1 MFTIKMKKK
10 TETKKADKNS
20 NKSNNNQLIFAVSTI
35 FVIIAVVVIFIIMRP
50 KNEDGDDRN
59 KNSNSPK
66 PSEKMK
72 LMSVPD
78 DFCVTRGCVSSEIYN
93 SKAPELIKTDTNK
106 LNDVLIRKVK
116 IMGALEASD
125 TGTPGVITVN
135 SNFGLTDNHVKEL
148 INTAHSLTKVPK
160 NMIVLDYQVKN
171 KVGKMRIM
179 QLPEPILKFSGET
192 KPVGPNVIISY
203 GKQGALD
210 CPVCTI

>member
-1 MFTIKMKKK
+1 MKKSK
-10 TETKKADKNS
+10 TKKSENNS
-20 NKSNNNQLIFAVSTI
+20 NESSNKQLGFAFAAI
-35 FVIIAVVVIFIIMRP
+35 CLIIAVVVIFILMRP
-50 KNEDGDDRN
+50 KDEDDKDDKD

-93 SKAPELIKTDTNK
+93 SKSPRVIKTGTNK

-116 IMGALEASD
+116 IMGALQASD
-125 TGTPGVITVN
+125 SGTPGVITVN

-171 KVGKMRIM
+171 KVGEMRIL

-192 KPVGPNVIISY
+192 KQVGPNVIISY
-203 GKQGALD
+203 GKQGSLD
-210 CPVCTI
+210 CPVCNI

>member
-1 MFTIKMKKK
+1 MFIIKMKKSK
-10 TETKKADKNS
+10 TKKSENNS
-20 NKSNNNQLIFAVSTI
+20 NESSNKQLVLGFAI
-35 FVIIAVVVIFIIMRP
+35 ICIIAASVVIFILMRP
-50 KNEDGDDRN
+50 KDDN
-59 KNSNSPK
+59 DKDKNSSTPK

-93 SKAPELIKTDTNK
+93 SKSPQVIKTGTNK

-171 KVGKMRIM
+171 KVGEMRIL

-192 KPVGPNVIISY
+192 KQVGPNVIISY
-203 GKQGALD
+203 GKQGSLD

>member
-1 MFTIKMKKK
+1 MKKK
-10 TETKKADKNS
+10 TETKKSEKNS
-20 NKSNNNQLIFAVSTI
+20 KQSNDKQLLVAVSVI
-35 FVIIAVVVIFIIMRP
+35 FVIIAVVVIYMITRP
-50 KNEDGDDRN
+50 KDEDNKD

-93 SKAPELIKTDTNK
+93 SKAPQVIKTGTNK
-106 LNDVLIRKVK
+106 LNQVLMRKVK

-125 TGTPGVITVN
+125 SGTPGEITVN

-171 KVGKMRIM
+171 KVGKMRIL

>member
-1 MFTIKMKKK
+1 MKKSK
-10 TETKKADKNS
+10 TKKSEKNS
-20 NKSNNNQLIFAVSTI
+20 NESSNKQLGFAFAAI
-35 FVIIAVVVIFIIMRP
+35 CLIIAVVVIFILMRP
-50 KNEDGDDRN
+50 KDEDDEDDKD

-93 SKAPELIKTDTNK
+93 SKSPRVITTGTNK

-116 IMGALEASD
+116 IMGALQASD
-125 TGTPGVITVN
+125 SGTPGVITVN

-171 KVGKMRIM
+171 KVGEMRIL

-192 KPVGPNVIISY
+192 KQVGPNVIISY
-203 GKQGALD
+203 GKQGSLD
-210 CPVCTI
+210 CPVCNI

>member
-1 MFTIKMKKK
+1 MKKSK
-10 TETKKADKNS
+10 TKKSENNS
-20 NKSNNNQLIFAVSTI
+20 NESSNKQLGFAFAAI
-35 FVIIAVVVIFIIMRP
+35 CLIIAVVVIFILMRP
-50 KNEDGDDRN
+50 KDEDDKDDKD

-93 SKAPELIKTDTNK
+93 SKSPRVITTGTNK

-116 IMGALEASD
+116 IMGALQASD
-125 TGTPGVITVN
+125 SGTPGVITVN
-135 SNFGLTDNHVKEL
+135 SNLGLTDNHVKEL

-171 KVGKMRIM
+171 KVGEMRIL

-192 KPVGPNVIISY
+192 KQVGPNVIISY
-203 GKQGALD
+203 GKQGSLD
-210 CPVCTI
+210 CPVCNI

>member
-1 MFTIKMKKK
+1 MLIIKMKKSK
-10 TETKKADKNS
+10 TKKSEKNS
-20 NKSNNNQLIFAVSTI
+20 NESSNKQLVFAFAAI
-35 FVIIAVVVIFIIMRP
+35 CLIIAVVVIFILTRP
-50 KNEDGDDRN
+50 KDEGNKD
-59 KNSNSPK
+59 KNSPSPK

-93 SKAPELIKTDTNK
+93 SKSPQVIETGTNK

-116 IMGALEASD
+116 IMGALQASD
-125 TGTPGVITVN
+125 SGTPGVITVN

-171 KVGKMRIM
+171 KVGEMRIL

-192 KPVGPNVIISY
+192 KQVGPNVIISY
-203 GKQGALD
+203 GKQGSLD
-210 CPVCTI
+210 CPICTI

>member
-1 MFTIKMKKK
+1 MKKSK
-10 TETKKADKNS
+10 TKKSENNS
-20 NKSNNNQLIFAVSTI
+20 NESSNKQLVLGFAI
-35 FVIIAVVVIFIIMRP
+35 ICIIAASVVIFILMRP
-50 KNEDGDDRN
+50 KDDN
-59 KNSNSPK
+59 DKDKNSSTPK

-93 SKAPELIKTDTNK
+93 SKSPQVIKTGTNK

-171 KVGKMRIM
+171 KVGEMRIL

-192 KPVGPNVIISY
+192 KQVGPNVIISY
-203 GKQGALD
+203 GKQGSLD

>member
-1 MFTIKMKKK
+1 MKKSK
-10 TETKKADKNS
+10 TKKSENNS
-20 NKSNNNQLIFAVSTI
+20 NESSNKQLGFAFAAI
-35 FVIIAVVVIFIIMRP
+35 CLIIAVVVIFILMRP
-50 KNEDGDDRN
+50 KDEDDEDDKD

-93 SKAPELIKTDTNK
+93 SKSPRVITTGTNK

-116 IMGALEASD
+116 IMGALQASD
-125 TGTPGVITVN
+125 SGTPGVITVN

-171 KVGKMRIM
+171 KVGEMRIL

-192 KPVGPNVIISY
+192 KQVGPNVIISY
-203 GKQGALD
+203 GKQGSLD
-210 CPVCTI
+210 CPVCNI